1 MLNSILIIIFLI
13 ILILIILYNLFNQSF
28 KENLDNNNN
37 NMSYLEIINRL
48 VSHPDIKDKPK
59 EKKLIDFTREN

>member
-1 MLNSILIIIFLI
+1 MLNSILIIILT
-13 ILILIILYNLFNQSF
+13 LIILYNLFNQSF

-59 EKKLIDFTREN
+59 EKKLIDYTREN

>member
-1 MLNSILIIIFLI
+1 MLNSILIIILT
-13 ILILIILYNLFNQSF
+13 LIILYNLLNQSF
-28 KENLDNNNN
+28 KENLDNNN

>member
-1 MLNSILIIIFLI
+1 MLNSILIIILT
-13 ILILIILYNLFNQSF
+13 LIILYNLFNQSF
-28 KENLDNNNN
+28 KENLDNNN
-37 NMSYLEIINRL
+37 MTYLEIINRL

>member
-1 MLNSILIIIFLI
+1 MLNSILIIILT
-13 ILILIILYNLFNQSF
+13 LIILYNLFNQSF

-37 NMSYLEIINRL
+37 MSYLQIINRL

>member
-1 MLNSILIIIFLI
+1 MLNSILIIILT
-13 ILILIILYNLFNQSF
+13 LIILYNLFNQSF
-28 KENLDNNNN
+28 KENLDNNN

>member
-1 MLNSILIIIFLI
+1 MLNSILIIILII

>member
-1 MLNSILIIIFLI
+1 MLNSILIIILT
-13 ILILIILYNLFNQSF
+13 LIILYNLFNQSF

-37 NMSYLEIINRL
+37 NNMTYLEIINRL